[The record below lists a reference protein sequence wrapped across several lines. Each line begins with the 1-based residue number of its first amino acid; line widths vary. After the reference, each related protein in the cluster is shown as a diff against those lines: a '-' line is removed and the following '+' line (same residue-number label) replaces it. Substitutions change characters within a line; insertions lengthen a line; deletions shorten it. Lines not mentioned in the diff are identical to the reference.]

1 MWTPDFKVNKMCIY
15 TAATQ
20 LQQWDSK
27 GGHMTIMRDS
37 HGNKLGGSLCLM

>member
-1 MWTPDFKVNKMCIY
+1 MWILDLKVNKMCIY
-15 TAATQ
+15 TAAMQ

-27 GGHMTIMRDS
+27 EGHMTIMLDS